1 MTDNQN
7 QVLDAAAKIVA
18 DFGSHSRSAYFAN
31 FAESATFIFH
41 THNLRL
47 DSRAEYEKLWDLWEK
62 EDGFRV
68 HGCKSANQLVQLFG
82 VAFAVFSHEVESSVE
97 FAGETSTVFEKETI
111 VFEKQSSGWI
121 AVHEHLS
128 ASSGS

>member
-1 MTDNQN
+1 MTNQ
-7 QVLDAAAKIVA
+7 QSEVLEAAAKIVA
-18 DFGSHSRSAYFAN
+18 DFGSHNKAAYFSN
-31 FAESATFIFH
+31 FSESATFIFH

-47 DSRAEYEKLWDLWEK
+47 NSRAEYEKLWDSWEK

-68 HGCKSANQLVQLFG
+68 HGCISSNQMVQVFG
-82 VAFAVFSHEVESSVE
+82 DTFAVFSHDVESSVE

-111 VFEKQSSGWI
+111 IFEKQATGWV

-128 ASSGS
+128 ATSGS